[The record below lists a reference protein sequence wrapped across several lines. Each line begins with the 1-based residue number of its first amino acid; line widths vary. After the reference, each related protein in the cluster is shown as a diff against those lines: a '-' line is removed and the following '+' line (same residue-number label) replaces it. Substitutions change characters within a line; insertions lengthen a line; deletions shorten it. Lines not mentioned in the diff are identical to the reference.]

1 MATRYVTCPNCHTQN
16 PGINTR
22 CINCGTA
29 MPVTS
34 APMQQYPGADTKVPG
49 ADKKLAAGL
58 CGILVGGFGVHK
70 FILGY
75 QKEGIIMLSVNAGSL
90 ILTMVSCGILFPLI
104 FVLMAVGIVGLIEGI
119 MYLTK
124 SDEEFVNTYIINKRP
139 WF

>member
-1 MATRYVTCPNCHTQN
+1 MPAT
-16 PGINTR
+16 
-22 CINCGTA
+22 A
-29 MPVTS
+29 
-34 APMQQYPGADTKVPG
+34 APMQQMPQTGAQIPGAE
-49 ADKKLAAGL
+49 KKLAAGL

-75 QKEGIIMLSVNAGSL
+75 QKEGIIMLSVNLGAL
-90 ILTMVSCGILFPLI
+90 IITMVSCGILFPLI
-104 FVLMAVGIVGLIEGI
+104 FVSMAVGVVGLIEGI